1 MLCTQA
7 VDYVCRESQLSD
19 MPGYE
24 ILLVGKEGLVAGL
37 QGERVGTFP
46 PELSVRSQRCEQQ
59 QVGFCAD
66 GTVGRGPRLV
76 LSGGR
81 RLYQVP
87 GSGSGGQRDL
97 GGGAGHSPLPEGL
110 ACLQAAP
117 VYSALHSASPGSS
130 APAAPSASS
139 PSSSSNA
146 GGGGGSGGGGGGRS
160 SSSSSSGSSGGSGG
174 GSEAMRRACL
184 PTPPVRISA

>member
-1 MLCTQA
+1 MPCTQA

-117 VYSALHSASPGSS
+117 VHGPTFLCL
-130 APAAPSASS
+130 PS
-139 PSSSSNA
+139 
-146 GGGGGSGGGGGGRS
+146 RS
-160 SSSSSSGSSGGSGG
+160 SQRSRECPARAHPPCAAWHRLPLPASRAHDLSRG
-174 GSEAMRRACL
+174 EADHIAACL
-184 PTPPVRISA
+184 RAQHTV